1 MNFSW
6 CILICIV
13 NKYIYIYIKLILK
26 KEGDAIAR
34 DGRLQN
40 AGADA
45 CVSRKKRKKKQIRI
59 WADMH
64 VAQVST
70 FGGRPFF
77 CVHKYAEESVCVPW
91 GTEGEHA
98 NPGVVR
104 RSSGLGSLMRVVC
117 GGRRSFRGQGGR
129 D

>member
-1 MNFSW
+1 M
-6 CILICIV
+6 L
-13 NKYIYIYIKLILK
+13 LP
-26 KEGDAIAR
+26 ET
-34 DGRLQN
+34 
-40 AGADA
+40 DA
-45 CVSRKKRKKKQIRI
+45 CRMRGQMRVYPEKKRKKNKSGSGRI
-59 WADMH
+59 CTLRKFPH
-64 VAQVST
+64 SE
-70 FGGRPFF
+70 GGLFF